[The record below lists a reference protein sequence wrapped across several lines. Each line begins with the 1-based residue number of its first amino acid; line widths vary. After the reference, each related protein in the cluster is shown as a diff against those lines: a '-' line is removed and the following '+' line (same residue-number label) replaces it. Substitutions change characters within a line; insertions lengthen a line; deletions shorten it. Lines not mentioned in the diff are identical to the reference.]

1 MILQRSWPTTTLSW
15 NVVKSL
21 PKGQVAR
28 CNQKGFVSW
37 FLFEFSHE
45 QEPQKNWD
53 SCTALYLLHGVGRNC
68 SWKIDAK
75 LNRKCRIG
83 IYLRPQ
89 VLKRSTFFLG
99 SNCHIAH
106 KSLVSE
112 QEYFYSVKKHLLKN
126 AKQDPGI

>member
-15 NVVKSL
+15 SAGKLSL
-21 PKGQVAR
+21 KALAAR
-28 CNQKGFVSW
+28 CSQKGFVSW
-37 FLFEFSHE
+37 FLFEFSYE
-45 QEPQKNWD
+45 QEQRNSWD
-53 SCTALYLLHGVGRNC
+53 SCTALYLQHGVGRNC

-83 IYLRPQ
+83 ICLRPQ
-89 VLKRSTFFLG
+89 VLERSTFFLD
-99 SNCHIAH
+99 SNCHTAH

-112 QEYFYSVKKHLLKN
+112 QEYFYSVKKHLPKN